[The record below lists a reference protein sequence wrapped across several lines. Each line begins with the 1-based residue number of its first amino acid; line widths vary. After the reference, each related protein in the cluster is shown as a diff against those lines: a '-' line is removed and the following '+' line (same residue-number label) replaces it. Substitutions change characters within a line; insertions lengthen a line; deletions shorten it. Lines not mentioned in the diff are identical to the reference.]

1 MGNMFYK
8 CSSLKKDNI
17 KIKNDAF
24 KLLNELNN

>member
-8 CSSLKKDNI
+8 CSSLKKENI

-24 KLLNELNN
+24 KLLNELKD